1 MKITES
7 ATSTFWKGEQG
18 IRASVQDG
26 DTLYK
31 VSLYVKGS
39 QVRDYSCSC
48 VNGNSCRGMCAHA
61 KLVWEQWKKEQEQH
75 SGRPVSTSQ
84 EIRTMIREYTNR
96 EVAKIIEDAEKTEI
110 RLVPRLLLKNGSAS
124 LEFKLGRD
132 RFYII
137 KDLMAF
143 AEAVRTGASVSYGK
157 QLTFHHSL
165 NAFAEEDRELCA
177 LLLELVQVYQEHFEQ
192 FRKSSFVTM
201 QGLRTLNLNRANRDR
216 FFQLMENRD
225 LEVEFGDG
233 THCTVKVR
241 QDCMRL
247 PVHICRAGRDGIAVS
262 VDQELF
268 GIPGERGWYV
278 GNDTSLVCLDE
289 TQSRELGVFLEQV
302 LKDKKS
308 HTLDIQDRDIP
319 LFYERVL
326 QKILPYA
333 EFTVRDVNL
342 ESYRP
347 KELKAQFSFD
357 STGPD
362 EIIMKPLLSYGDFSF
377 SPLNDDKVPRIIC
390 RDGRV

>member
-96 EVAKIIEDAEKTEI
+96 EVAKIIEDAEETEI
-110 RLVPRLLLKNGSAS
+110 RLVPRLMLKNGSAS

-165 NAFAEEDRELCA
+165 NAFAEEDRELCT
-177 LLLELVQVYQEHFEQ
+177 LLL
-192 FRKSSFVTM
+192 
-201 QGLRTLNLNRANRDR
+201 
-216 FFQLMENRD
+216 
-225 LEVEFGDG
+225 
-233 THCTVKVR
+233 
-241 QDCMRL
+241 
-247 PVHICRAGRDGIAVS
+247 
-262 VDQELF
+262 
-268 GIPGERGWYV
+268 
-278 GNDTSLVCLDE
+278 
-289 TQSRELGVFLEQV
+289 
-302 LKDKKS
+302 
-308 HTLDIQDRDIP
+308 
-319 LFYERVL
+319 
-326 QKILPYA
+326 
-333 EFTVRDVNL
+333 
-342 ESYRP
+342 
-347 KELKAQFSFD
+347 
-357 STGPD
+357 
-362 EIIMKPLLSYGDFSF
+362 
-377 SPLNDDKVPRIIC
+377 
-390 RDGRV
+390 